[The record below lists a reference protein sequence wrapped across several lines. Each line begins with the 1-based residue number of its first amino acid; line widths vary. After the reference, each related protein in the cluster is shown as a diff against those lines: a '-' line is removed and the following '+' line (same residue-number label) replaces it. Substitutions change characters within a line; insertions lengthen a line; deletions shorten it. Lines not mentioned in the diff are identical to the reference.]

1 MAMLRGDRVLL
12 VDDSVGARG
21 RLKQVLSA
29 GGFDV
34 SEASEGLEGLMRA
47 RQESFDLVITDVHM
61 PLMNGLTFIEELRK
75 LPQYSRTPVI
85 VLTSDFSKERIAQV
99 KRAGGSAWLEKP
111 PNLATVAH
119 LVRVTIDAFRS
130 TPLAQHR

>member
-1 MAMLRGDRVLL
+1 MQRGDRVLL
-12 VDDSVGARG
+12 VDDSVGART
-21 RLKQVLSA
+21 RLKQVLVA

-99 KRAGGSAWLEKP
+99 KQAGGSAWLEKP

-119 LVRVTIDAFRS
+119 MVRVTIDASRS
-130 TPLAQHR
+130 APVAQQR